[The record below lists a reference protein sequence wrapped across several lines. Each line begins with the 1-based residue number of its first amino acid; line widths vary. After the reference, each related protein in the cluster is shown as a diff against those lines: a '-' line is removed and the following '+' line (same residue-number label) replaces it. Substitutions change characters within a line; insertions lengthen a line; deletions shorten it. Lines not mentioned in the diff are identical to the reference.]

1 MRLPSIS
8 AALSRFATTVV
19 LLVSLIIADKIAI
32 AEPIKI
38 GVFKIAAAA
47 PVFIAQEK
55 GYFAKE
61 GVPAELVYFEA
72 GPPLASAVAS
82 GSIDF
87 AADGTT
93 AALFNLAGQG
103 ALRIIG
109 GMYSEAPGFV
119 LLTVVASN
127 HAYDNGL
134 KSLADLANHTVA
146 IQQAGGAADYS
157 LSLIEEKYR
166 IAPSAVR
173 RVVTQSV
180 PNSLAA
186 LLGGQA
192 DFSVLPITAVST
204 SIRRGEIHLL
214 GTVGDETPWQLGAVA
229 TSTSTANQRATTVR
243 AFLRALQSGFRDY
256 AAAFIDQNGHRTDGP
271 SAPEILAIIAKYVA
285 QPPEQI
291 ATGLTYVDAAGRLD
305 VQDIYRQIEWYK
317 AQGAVKGQ
325 FQPQSL
331 IDGRYVVPLPQR

>member
-1 MRLPSIS
+1 MPFIGGRS
-8 AALSRFATTVV
+8 AA
-19 LLVSLIIADKIAI
+19 AD
-32 AEPIKI
+32 PIKI

-127 HAYDNGL
+127 RAYDNGL

-146 IQQAGGAADYS
+146 LQQAGGAADYS

-173 RVVTQSV
+173 RVATQSV

-186 LLGGQA
+186 LLGNQA
-192 DFSVLPITAVST
+192 DFSVLPITAVSP
-204 SIRRGEIHLL
+204 SIGRGEIHLL
-214 GTVGDETPWQLGAVA
+214 ATVGDETPWQLGAVA
-229 TSTSTANQRATTVR
+229 TSTKTANQREDTVR
-243 AFLRALQSGFRDY
+243 AFLRALHGGLRDY
-256 AAAFIDQNGHRTDGP
+256 AAAFIDQNGHRGDGA
-271 SAPEILAIIAKYVA
+271 SAPEILAIIANYVR

-291 ATGLTYVDAAGRLD
+291 ATGLTYADSQGRLD
-305 VQDIYRQIEWYK
+305 VQDIDHQVDWYK
-317 AQGAVKGQ
+317 SQGAVKGQ
-325 FQPQSL
+325 FEPNSI
-331 IDGRYVVPLPQR
+331 IDSRYVVPLPQR

>member
-1 MRLPSIS
+1 MHFISIS
-8 AALSRFATTVV
+8 AALFRFATTVV
-19 LLVSLIIADKIAI
+19 LLMSFIVGGKVAV

-61 GVPAELVYFEA
+61 GVPAELIYFEA
-72 GPPLASAVAS
+72 GPPLVSAVAS

-119 LLTVVASN
+119 LLSIVASN
-127 HAYDNGL
+127 HAYDAGL

-157 LSLIEEKYR
+157 LSLVEEKYR

-173 RVVTQSV
+173 RVATQSV

-192 DFSVLPITAVST
+192 DFSVLPITAVGP
-204 SIRRGEIHLL
+204 SIRRGDIQLL
-214 GTVGDETPWQLGAVA
+214 GKIGDETPWQLGAVA
-229 TSTSTANQRATTVR
+229 ASTNTANQRENTVR
-243 AFLRALQSGFRDY
+243 AFLRALRGGFRDY
-256 AAAFIDQNGHRTDGP
+256 AAAFVDQNGRRKDGP

-285 QPPEQI
+285 QPPEQV
-291 ATGLTYVDAAGRLD
+291 AAGLAYADPEGRLD

-317 AQGAVKGQ
+317 SQGAVRGQ
-325 FQPQSL
+325 FQPQSI
-331 IDGRYVVPLPQR
+331 IDSRYVVPLAQR